1 MGATASVIPFVA
13 PAVNLAGK
21 LLKGP
26 QMPDMQAPPSAN
38 DGANAET
45 ADNAA
50 QRAKRR
56 AMGASGRADTI
67 LTGPQG
73 LGGVPADGGQVKTL
87 LGL

>member
-1 MGATASVIPFVA
+1 MGSTASVIPFVT
-13 PAVNLAGK
+13 PITNLAGK

-26 QMPDMQAPPSAN
+26 QLPEAPVAPTVN
-38 DGANAET
+38 DSANAET

-50 QRAKRR
+50 QRTKRR
-56 AMGASGRADTI
+56 ALGASGRADTI

>member
-26 QMPDMQAPPSAN
+26 KLPDAPVAPTVN
-38 DGANAET
+38 DTANAET

-50 QRAKRR
+50 QRAKRK
-56 AMGASGRADTI
+56 ALGASGRSDTI

-87 LGL
+87 LGM